1 MSFYV
6 ISTFTT
12 ISQVKFLDVKQISLA
27 DDNVA
32 NRKVKKFLDLV
43 GWVSFKMKK
52 KMITMSMEKYP
63 G

>member
-1 MSFYV
+1 M
-6 ISTFTT
+6 ISTFTA
-12 ISQVKFLDVKQISLA
+12 ISQIKFLDVKQISLA

-32 NRKVKKFLDLV
+32 ERKVKKFLDLV
-43 GWVSFKMKK
+43 GWVSFKRKK

>member
-43 GWVSFKMKK
+43 GWVSFKRKK
-52 KMITMSMEKYP
+52 R
-63 G
+63 